1 MKRSDGCD
9 WLDRQVD
16 RTVQMN
22 IGCDP
27 VLRGVPKLGTPGD
40 VAQRDQILKF
50 FSTAEMCWDMFGI
63 LNLFFLKNQ
72 YPTLVKKN

>member
-1 MKRSDGCD
+1 
-9 WLDRQVD
+9 
-16 RTVQMN
+16 MN
-22 IGCDP
+22 IGFDP

-63 LNLFFLKNQ
+63 FEFVFLKNQ
-72 YPTLVKKN
+72 YPTPVKKKLKKHQQ

>member
-16 RTVQMN
+16 RMVRMN
-22 IGCDP
+22 RGFGP

-50 FSTAEMCWDMFGI
+50 FQRLRCVGI
-63 LNLFFLKNQ
+63 CLVFLNLFFF
-72 YPTLVKKN
+72 

>member
-16 RTVQMN
+16 RTVRMSR
-22 IGCDP
+22 GFDP
-27 VLRGVPKLGTPGD
+27 VYRKLGTPGD

-50 FSTAEMCWDMFGI
+50 FQRLRCVGI
-63 LNLFFLKNQ
+63 CLVFLNLIF
-72 YPTLVKKN
+72 